1 MWSESKMLKLCG
13 TAWHM
18 DCPNLLVRNMQYLV
32 LLWILVQEFCIKRK
46 KHVRSGN
53 VIMLSCFVVTLSS
66 APQFFFWIS
75 FGISWGSSWAKEIRH
90 LHIPCILFLI
100 NLLRKFVEAIGELR
114 KYLFSGP
121 FSAVPFPVLPYL
133 NFSLLVP
140 TALTLQALL
149 LTTQEFF
156 LT

>member
-1 MWSESKMLKLCG
+1 MLHLNFPSGQVLEYPQELG
-13 TAWHM
+13 T
-18 DCPNLLVRNMQYLV
+18 L
-32 LLWILVQEFCIKRK
+32 
-46 KHVRSGN
+46 
-53 VIMLSCFVVTLSS
+53 
-66 APQFFFWIS
+66 IS
-75 FGISWGSSWAKEIRH
+75 PVF
-90 LHIPCILFLI
+90 LFLI
-100 NLLRKFVEAIGELR
+100 NLLRKFIEAIGELR